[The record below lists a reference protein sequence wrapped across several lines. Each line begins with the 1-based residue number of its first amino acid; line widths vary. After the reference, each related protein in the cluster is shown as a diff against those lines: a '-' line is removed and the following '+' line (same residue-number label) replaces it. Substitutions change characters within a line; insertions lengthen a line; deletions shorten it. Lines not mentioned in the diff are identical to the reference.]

1 MNLLPPALLTAEH
14 GLEQFQSGVPSLDE
28 WLRKRALANQIS
40 GASRTFVVCD
50 GNQVVGYYAL
60 ASGAIDSVQATG
72 RFRRNMPNPIPVVLL
87 ARLAV
92 DQRYQ
97 GQGFG
102 RGLFKDVALR
112 TLAAAEII
120 GVRGL
125 MVHALSADAERF
137 YLRVGFE
144 PSPIP
149 LMLMMTLAD
158 IRLAVSREE

>member
-1 MNLLPPALLTAEH
+1 MNLQPPALLTAEH
-14 GLEQFQSGVPSLDE
+14 GVEQFQSGVASLDE
-28 WLRKRALANQIS
+28 WLRKRALANQVS

-50 GNQVVGYYAL
+50 GKQVVGYYAL
-60 ASGAIDSVQATG
+60 ASGAIDSVHATG

-92 DQRYQ
+92 DQRYH

-125 MVHALSADAERF
+125 MVHALSPDAERF
-137 YLRVGFE
+137 YLRLGFE

-158 IRLAVSREE
+158 IRMAVSHEG